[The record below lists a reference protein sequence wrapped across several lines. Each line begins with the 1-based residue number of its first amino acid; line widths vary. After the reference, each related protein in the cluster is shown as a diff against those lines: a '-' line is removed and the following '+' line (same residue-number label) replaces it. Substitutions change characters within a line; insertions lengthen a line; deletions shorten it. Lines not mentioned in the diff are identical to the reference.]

1 MLDDEKIK
9 LVETPLA
16 SPCCVARGGV
26 ADEGSDGGDKG
37 KQKRIKEMI
46 SISSL
51 FQKNLKKY
59 FDVIKY
65 SGRKTKKKV
74 IK

>member
-1 MLDDEKIK
+1 MQFFRLYMLDDEKLK

-37 KQKRIKEMI
+37 KQKRIREMI

-51 FQKNLKKY
+51 FQ
-59 FDVIKY
+59 IKLE
-65 SGRKTKKKV
+65 K
-74 IK
+74 IF

>member
-1 MLDDEKIK
+1 MLDGEKLK

-37 KQKRIKEMI
+37 KQKRIREMI

-51 FQKNLKKY
+51 FK
-59 FDVIKY
+59 
-65 SGRKTKKKV
+65 
-74 IK
+74 